1 MYAQS
6 LHFNKI
12 FQCLKRENSVE
23 EHAPRDLSS
32 RIYAMTVLYMYSEYN
47 IPGGTAE
54 LTRGVHRTLTPRS
67 QTLFHHLGTIP
78 VEWEWLALID
88 WTRILAPCILGH
100 DSLVPSLIGV
110 ELRSLGTRLRPQI
123 AGNSRE

>member
-1 MYAQS
+1 MRDISCWYNIHTVMYAQS

-54 LTRGVHRTLTPRS
+54 LIRGVHRTLTPRWHLYFRRLLS
-67 QTLFHHLGTIP
+67 NWNSSMRDTL
-78 VEWEWLALID
+78 D
-88 WTRILAPCILGH
+88 
-100 DSLVPSLIGV
+100 
-110 ELRSLGTRLRPQI
+110 
-123 AGNSRE
+123 